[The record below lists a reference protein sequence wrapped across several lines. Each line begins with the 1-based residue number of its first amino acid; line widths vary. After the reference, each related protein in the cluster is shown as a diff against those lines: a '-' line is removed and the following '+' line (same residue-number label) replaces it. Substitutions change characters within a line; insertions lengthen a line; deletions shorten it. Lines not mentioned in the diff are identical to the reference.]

1 MGKKQAYS
9 FFKIIVHVFF
19 FLNLDHLMLQRWPT
33 YLFFGGLA
41 KNLDQFTSGSS
52 SAVIVAALSS

>member
-19 FLNLDHLMLQRWPT
+19 LNLDHLMLQRWPI

-41 KNLDQFTSGSS
+41 KNLDQFTSRSS